1 MGWYNKR
8 LAKSLWVFH
17 ISGSPCNGCDIEILN
32 LIDKV
37 KILRDNYQPKQTDL
51 GEILK
56 SFIEFTDQSGIFI
69 PTWMIDNYIKSKLKK
84 YNYRGLYRLYNK
96 EEIIYVG
103 KSKYIPARIKKHKEG
118 LIEFDSYDFCLF
130 TNESDLNLYEI
141 YYISKLKP
149 IHNNDCNHPHLLS
162 IELKDLDFQNYNK
175 EV

>member
-1 MGWYNKR
+1 M
-8 LAKSLWVFH
+8 
-17 ISGSPCNGCDIEILN
+17 D
-32 LIDKV
+32 
-37 KILRDNYQPKQTDL
+37 
-51 GEILK
+51 
-56 SFIEFTDQSGIFI
+56 
-69 PTWMIDNYIKSKLKK
+69 YIKSKLKK